1 MLMAN
6 VLKKSVAIATLS
18 LLGSLSSVYA
28 LTFEPFTEAKFNT
41 LKKSN
46 SAFLI
51 DVTADWCPTCKKQHE
66 ILKDYQILNPNSGIT
81 VLEVDFDKQ
90 KQWVKYFKA
99 PRQSTFALYKG
110 NKQIWFAVAET
121 KSEAIFKQL
130 DAVKLVGK

>member
-1 MLMAN
+1 MI
-6 VLKKSVAIATLS
+6 SLS
-18 LLGSLSSVYA
+18 PPTICNSASSVYA

-51 DVTADWCPTCKKQHE
+51 DVRADWCPTCKKQHE
-66 ILKDYQILNPNSGIT
+66 ILKDYQTLNPNSGIT

-130 DAVKLVGK
+130 DAVKVVSK

>member
-51 DVTADWCPTCKKQHE
+51 DVRADWCPTCKKQHE
-66 ILKDYQILNPNSGIT
+66 ILKDYQISNPNSGIT
-81 VLEVDFDKQ
+81 VLEVDFDTQ

-110 NKQIWFAVAET
+110 KKQIWFAVAET

-130 DAVKLVGK
+130 DAVKVVSK